1 MKIQSARFGELE
13 VPERSVIHF
22 PDGIIPF
29 GKNLDFA
36 LLPSSQ
42 QSSAAWLQ
50 SLQYPELAFWVGHAA
65 KLFPERD
72 IGVEAHHLQLM
83 QIQHLE
89 QLCVLLILTV
99 QQREVTANLLAPIL
113 INAQQRVGRQM
124 VLTCSLEQVRVPV
137 SAELVVEQPA

>member
-13 VPERSVIHF
+13 VAERSVIHF

-29 GKNLDFA
+29 GKHLDFA
-36 LLPSSQ
+36 LLPSPE

-65 KLFPERD
+65 KLFPKRD

-83 QIQHLE
+83 QIHHLE
-89 QLCVLLILTV
+89 QLSVLLILTV
-99 QQREVTANLLAPIL
+99 QQGEVTANLLAPIL
-113 INAQQRVGRQM
+113 IDAEQRIGRQII
-124 VLTCSLEQVRVPV
+124 LTDRLEQVRVPV
-137 SAELVVEQPA
+137 PAERLVEQPA

>member
-13 VPERSVIHF
+13 VAEQSVIHF

-36 LLPSSQ
+36 LLPSSE

-72 IGVEAHHLQLM
+72 IGIETRHLQLM

-89 QLCVLLILTV
+89 QLSVLLILTV

-113 INAQQRVGRQM
+113 VNAQQRIGRQII
-124 VLTCSLEQVRVPV
+124 LTDRLEEVRMPVP
-137 SAELVVEQPA
+137 AERLVEQPA

>member
-13 VPERSVIHF
+13 VAEQSVIHF

-36 LLPSSQ
+36 LLPSSER
-42 QSSAAWLQ
+42 SSAAWLQ
-50 SLQYPELAFWVGHAA
+50 SLQYPELAFCVGHAA

-72 IGVEAHHLQLM
+72 FGVEAHHLQLM

-89 QLCVLLILTV
+89 QLSVLLILTV
-99 QQREVTANLLAPIL
+99 QQGEVTANLLAPVL
-113 INAQQRVGRQM
+113 IDAEQRIGRQII
-124 VLTCSLEQVRVPV
+124 LTGRLEQVRVPV
-137 SAELVVEQPA
+137 LAERLVEQPA